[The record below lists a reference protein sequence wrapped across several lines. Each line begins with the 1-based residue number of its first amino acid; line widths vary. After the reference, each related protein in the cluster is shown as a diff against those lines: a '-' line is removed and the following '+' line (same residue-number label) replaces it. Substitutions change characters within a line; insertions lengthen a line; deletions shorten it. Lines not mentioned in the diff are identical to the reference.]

1 MLVLVSIWPATIE
14 GWVGLIALLV
24 GLIGSIAA
32 LVPTIIKLFK
42 ALKQIAKDKNLK
54 KILELA
60 DAAMD
65 EVEHSGTT
73 GPEAKKE
80 LAISIVKRECEELGI
95 ELDVDALKS
104 LSDYIEEAIA
114 WFNSMKKKKGAKK

>member
-1 MLVLVSIWPATIE
+1 MLVLASIWPATVE
-14 GWVGLIALLV
+14 GWIGLIALLV

-42 ALKQIAKDKNLK
+42 ALKQLAKDKNLK

-65 EVEHSGTT
+65 EVEHSGTE
-73 GPEAKKE
+73 GSADKKQ

-95 ELDVDALKS
+95 EIDVEALEA
-104 LSDYIEEAIA
+104 LSNYIEESIA